1 MRRGGWK
8 HPLINVF
15 FQCLLSEPWDELVSE
30 ITGTEEETW
39 YIKKVDHQWPGAL
52 NFHTQRCKK
61 TIEVV
66 VEELP
71 SQGLGS
77 PAQFV
82 LPTSKFNFIL
92 FLYNSDYADPSLTKC
107 S

>member
-1 MRRGGWK
+1 MRQGGWK

-15 FQCLLSEPWDELVSE
+15 FQYLLSEPWEWLISE
-30 ITGTEEETW
+30 VTGTEEETW
-39 YIKKVDHQWPGAL
+39 YIKKVDRQWPGVFNL
-52 NFHTQRCKK
+52 LTQKSLK
-61 TIEVV
+61 TIEAV

-77 PAQFV
+77 LAQFV